1 MFSRLTNIAIVKLL
15 MRFYDLT
22 GGRILIDGNNINDFT
37 RKWILCRTLQQPILR
52 WRRIT
57 KFKKQHY
64 DFFHSAVFM
73 LVSVTATYCS
83 IN

>member
-57 KFKKQHY
+57 SLKQHY